1 MTERGDRA
9 YRLLN
14 DPDLQQ
20 AFADVKDAILDRF
33 GKTPPSNTEQLIEC
47 RRLLQLL
54 DSVEANLKRA
64 ISDGKLEDFRVQQDE
79 RPPFL
84 GDLIKWPKRMQ

>member
-1 MTERGDRA
+1 MTDKGDRVH
-9 YRLLN
+9 RLLT

-20 AFADVKDAILDRF
+20 AFIDVRDAILDRF
-33 GKTPPSNTEQLIEC
+33 SKTPPSNTEQLVEC

-54 DSVEANLKRA
+54 ESVEANLKRA
-64 ISDGKLEDFRVQQDE
+64 VSDGKLEDFRVQQDE

-84 GDLIKWPKRMQ
+84 GDLHGRATN

>member
-33 GKTPPSNTEQLIEC
+33 GKTPPRFPMAS
-47 RRLLQLL
+47 
-54 DSVEANLKRA
+54 
-64 ISDGKLEDFRVQQDE
+64 
-79 RPPFL
+79 
-84 GDLIKWPKRMQ
+84 